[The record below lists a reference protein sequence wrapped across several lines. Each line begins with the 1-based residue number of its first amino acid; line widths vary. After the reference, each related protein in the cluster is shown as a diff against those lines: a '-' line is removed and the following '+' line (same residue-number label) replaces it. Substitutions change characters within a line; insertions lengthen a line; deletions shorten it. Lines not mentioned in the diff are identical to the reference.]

1 MDVEFAI
8 KILDKETT
16 SEAVRELK
24 YYSGFNEERT
34 IDAIEEA
41 MQMGA
46 DALRM
51 IQQMSKQIEI
61 DESMNELLEACG
73 FEE

>member
-8 KILDKETT
+8 KRLDKETT
-16 SEAVRELK
+16 SEAVRELEHHMDFDGDK
-24 YYSGFNEERT
+24 VV
-34 IDAIEEA
+34 DAIEEA

-46 DALRM
+46 DALRE
-51 IQQMSKQIEI
+51 QMSRQCEI

>member
-46 DALRM
+46 DALRR

>member
-24 YYSGFNEERT
+24 YYSGFNEEKT

-46 DALRM
+46 DALRNVH
-51 IQQMSKQIEI
+51 QMNKRCEI

>member
-24 YYSGFNEERT
+24 YYSGFNEERA

-46 DALRM
+46 DALRK
-51 IQQMSKQIEI
+51 IQQMNKHCEI
-61 DESMNELLEACG
+61 DESLNELLEACG

>member
-1 MDVEFAI
+1 MDIDFAI
-8 KILDKETT
+8 RILDKETT

-24 YYSGFNEERT
+24 YYSGFNEEKT

-46 DALRM
+46 DALRKVH
-51 IQQMSKQIEI
+51 QMNKRCEI

>member
-24 YYSGFNEERT
+24 YYSGFNEEKA

-46 DALRM
+46 DALRE
-51 IQQMSKQIEI
+51 QMSKQIEI

>member
-8 KILDKETT
+8 KILDKETA

-46 DALRM
+46 DALRG
-51 IQQMSKQIEI
+51 QMSKQIEI

>member
-46 DALRM
+46 DALRK
-51 IQQMSKQIEI
+51 IQQMRGKCEI
-61 DESMNELLEACG
+61 DESLTELLEACG

>member
-1 MDVEFAI
+1 MDREMAI
-8 KILDKETT
+8 RILDRDSTR
-16 SEAVRELK
+16 EAVAELE
-24 YYSGFNEERT
+24 YHAGFNSDKV

-46 DALRM
+46 DALRKVH
-51 IQQMSKQIEI
+51 QMSKQIEI

>member
-51 IQQMSKQIEI
+51 IQQMSKRCEI

>member
-51 IQQMSKQIEI
+51 IQQMSKQCEI

>member
-24 YYSGFNEERT
+24 YYSGFNEEKI
-34 IDAIEEA
+34 IDSIEEA

-46 DALRM
+46 DALRE
-51 IQQMSKQIEI
+51 QMSKQIEI

>member
-1 MDVEFAI
+1 MDREMAI
-8 KILDKETT
+8 RILDKETT
-16 SEAVRELK
+16 SEAVRELEHQV
-24 YYSGFNEERT
+24 GFDADKV
-34 IDAIEEA
+34 IDLIEEA

-46 DALRM
+46 DAMRI

>member
-16 SEAVRELK
+16 SEAVRELEHQV
-24 YYSGFNEERT
+24 GFDADKV
-34 IDAIEEA
+34 IDLIEEA

-46 DALRM
+46 DALRE
-51 IQQMSKQIEI
+51 QKSKQIEI
-61 DESMNELLEACG
+61 DESMNELREAGG

>member
-24 YYSGFNEERT
+24 YYSGFNEERI

-46 DALRM
+46 DALRE
-51 IQQMSKQIEI
+51 QKSKQIEI

>member
-46 DALRM
+46 DALRE
-51 IQQMSKQIEI
+51 QGAEQ
-61 DESMNELLEACG
+61 
-73 FEE
+73 

>member
-24 YYSGFNEERT
+24 YYSGFNEEKT

>member
-1 MDVEFAI
+1 MDRELAI
-8 KILDKETT
+8 RILDRNSTR
-16 SEAVRELK
+16 EAIAELE
-24 YYSGFNEERT
+24 YFAGFDSDKVV
-34 IDAIEEA
+34 DAIEEA

-46 DALRM
+46 DALRE
-51 IQQMSKQIEI
+51 QMSKQIEI

>member
-1 MDVEFAI
+1 MDKDFAI
-8 KILDKETT
+8 RILDKSTT
-16 SEAVRELK
+16 SDAVRELK

-46 DALRM
+46 DALRE
-51 IQQMSKQIEI
+51 QTSKQIEI

>member
-1 MDVEFAI
+1 MDRELAI
-8 KILDKETT
+8 RILDRDSTR
-16 SEAVRELK
+16 EAIAELE
-24 YYSGFNEERT
+24 YFAGFDSDKVVE
-34 IDAIEEA
+34 AIEEA

-46 DALRM
+46 DALRE
-51 IQQMSKQIEI
+51 QMNRQREI

>member
-16 SEAVRELK
+16 SEAVRELR
-24 YYSGFNEERT
+24 YYSGFNEERA

-46 DALRM
+46 DALRK
-51 IQQMSKQIEI
+51 IQQMSRRCEI